1 MARIAIGGFLHETNT
16 FAASCADY
24 CAFRT
29 QEKADLTADRLIAA
43 VTEAEPAFSGRLF
56 SPAEAVAG
64 SLHSAAM
71 VIRHALAT
79 ATFALPAV
87 LPRWGL

>member
-1 MARIAIGGFLHETNT
+1 MARIAICSFLHETNT

-43 VTEAEPAFSGRLF
+43 FTEAEPAFSGHLV

-71 VIRHALAT
+71 VIRHTLAT
-79 ATFALPAV
+79 ATFARPPV
-87 LPRWGL
+87 LPR